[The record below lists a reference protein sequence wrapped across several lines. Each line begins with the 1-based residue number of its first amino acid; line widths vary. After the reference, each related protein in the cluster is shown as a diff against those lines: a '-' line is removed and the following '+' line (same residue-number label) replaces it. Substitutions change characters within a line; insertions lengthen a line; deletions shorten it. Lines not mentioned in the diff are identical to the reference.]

1 MKRTIQDIAYHIV
14 WAILY
19 LISLLPWR
27 VLYCL
32 SDVVSPIL
40 HRYYRPQLVHT
51 QLTESFPDKDEA
63 EIHNIERNF
72 YRHLCDLVV
81 EIIKQCSMS
90 RTEMMVHLTFSGHEE
105 MMAQCNAEQPLM
117 LVMMGHMANWE
128 WVASLQYWLPKV
140 HCTQVYHP
148 LYNHVFERVF
158 LRLRQQYGGET
169 IAMRHTVRRLLTL
182 HAESK
187 VTVCGMIAD
196 QQPKWEAIHHFGTL
210 LNHDSAVFV
219 GSEQIA
225 KKVDCPVYYASMTQI
240 KRGYYHCH
248 FTPIILQPKTQPD
261 FAITDRYL
269 QMLEEDIR
277 ESPELW
283 LWTHKR
289 WSRTPEQWEEK
300 KKAQH

>member
-1 MKRTIQDIAYHIV
+1 
-14 WAILY
+14 
-19 LISLLPWR
+19 
-27 VLYCL
+27 
-32 SDVVSPIL
+32 
-40 HRYYRPQLVHT
+40 
-51 QLTESFPDKDEA
+51 
-63 EIHNIERNF
+63 
-72 YRHLCDLVV
+72 
-81 EIIKQCSMS
+81 
-90 RTEMMVHLTFSGHEE
+90 
-105 MMAQCNAEQPLM
+105 
-117 LVMMGHMANWE
+117 MANWE

-248 FTPIILQPKTQPD
+248 FTPIILHHRPLPADVGRRHPRVARALALDPQTMEPHPRAVGRKK
-261 FAITDRYL
+261 
-269 QMLEEDIR
+269 
-277 ESPELW
+277 ESPALIVSA
-283 LWTHKR
+283 
-289 WSRTPEQWEEK
+289 SRFRLDEK
-300 KKAQH
+300 KQSPL